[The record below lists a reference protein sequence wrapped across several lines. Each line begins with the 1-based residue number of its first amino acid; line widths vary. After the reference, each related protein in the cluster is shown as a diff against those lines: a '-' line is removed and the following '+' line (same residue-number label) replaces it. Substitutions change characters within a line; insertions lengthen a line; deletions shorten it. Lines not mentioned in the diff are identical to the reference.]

1 MSVFKG
7 FRAVINQANE
17 KAQSTSLYPIRR
29 NLCKCRAPN
38 CLVLLKCTVM
48 SDWFYIF
55 ENVNI
60 YFKLIAKLKKNRSDW
75 LTVTEY
81 MEGPLGWLPQ
91 GTVNE
96 KDTQDFV
103 LSPAGDISSFLFV
116 VLPVSLPSIIHPRW
130 ACSHLYTS
138 AQKSILP
145 RPYSSSISHPRL
157 SLPQLHSSYYQIQE
171 VLADCH
177 CLSFL
182 PSLRGSKGA
191 PFSCFL

>member
-1 MSVFKG
+1 MK
-7 FRAVINQANE
+7 

-38 CLVLLKCTVM
+38 CLVLLKCTGM

-81 MEGPLGWLPQ
+81 MEGALGWLPQ

-96 KDTQDFV
+96 KKDTQDFV
-103 LSPAGDISSFLFV
+103 LSPAGDISSFPFV

-130 ACSHLYTS
+130 ACSPLYTS
-138 AQKSILP
+138 AQKS
-145 RPYSSSISHPRL
+145 
-157 SLPQLHSSYYQIQE
+157 
-171 VLADCH
+171 
-177 CLSFL
+177 SFL
-182 PSLRGSKGA
+182 DRTPPPYPIHACRYLNYTA
-191 PFSCFL
+191 PTTKSRKSWQIATA